1 MEKWI
6 IANFWFL
13 EQHIS
18 RVPSH
23 QAVNLKKI
31 AKSNKQ
37 LPNFDDSSSAGQLDS
52 WLEELEEVEEV
63 DVKPSP
69 VIPVTTSVVPSR
81 RGRILVIILL
91 QQAPN

>member
-13 EQHIS
+13 EQYIS

-69 VIPVTTSVVPSR
+69 VFPATTKGGPFKKKKNT
-81 RGRILVIILL
+81 VIILL